1 MSSIPLEGPTTHVVC
16 AIIERNNLLLLA
28 QRPAGKRL
36 AGYWEFPGGKIEP
49 GESPTDAL
57 HRELHEE
64 LGCSVIIHEVGPC
77 VSHTYEWG
85 NILLY
90 PFRCRLRDESLEPSA
105 LEHAKLAWLSIK
117 NLHQFDLAPADL
129 PVLAWLLK

>member
-1 MSSIPLEGPTTHVVC
+1 MPLLSG
-16 AIIERNNLLLLA
+16 IISFCWHIVPRVNDSRATGN
-28 QRPAGKRL
+28 
-36 AGYWEFPGGKIEP
+36 FPGGKIEP
-49 GESPTDAL
+49 GESPADAL

-64 LGCSVIIHEVGPC
+64 LGCSVMIHEVGPC
-77 VSHTYEWG
+77 VSHAYDWG

-90 PFRCRLRDESLEPSA
+90 PFRCRLRDESLEPAA